1 MKSILEFKND
11 SGSNSLMISFN
22 PIWRYWNETK
32 TYPTSSTGMFSD
44 IEATVLLLIRE
55 GEKQGVE
62 MSTILNTRNQEGET
76 LFDWATQYS
85 EKIALA
91 LLQRSVTV
99 NTIRGDFATP
109 EFKVS

>member
-1 MKSILEFKND
+1 MFAEIE
-11 SGSNSLMISFN
+11 
-22 PIWRYWNETK
+22 ETI
-32 TYPTSSTGMFSD
+32 MFL
-44 IEATVLLLIRE
+44 IEE
-55 GEKQGVE
+55 GERHGVE
-62 MSTILNTRNQEGET
+62 MNTILNTRNQEGET

-109 EFKVS
+109 EFKVSWNLYLTLFSLN